1 MMTTARMYQIRKT
14 CFEMLLDRG
23 YEVSDTDRDDSLE
36 EFRARCTDAGHV
48 NDPSRLTMRATRPGQ
63 NKKRVIIL
71 FSGKKDKFATD
82 DVKYLFAQVD
92 EEWQRNQ
99 MAHMTDSLA
108 AILIIYK
115 TMTSFA
121 KKFLVAEQ
129 QKRNQ
134 GTGVYMALVNQAY
147 MYLMYYR
154 TVPHLLLHI

>member
-1 MMTTARMYQIRKT
+1 
-14 CFEMLLDRG
+14 
-23 YEVSDTDRDDSLE
+23 
-36 EFRARCTDAGHV
+36 
-48 NDPSRLTMRATRPGQ
+48 
-63 NKKRVIIL
+63 VIIL

-134 GTGVYMALVNQAY
+134 GTGVYMAQVNQA
-147 MYLMYYR
+147 
-154 TVPHLLLHI
+154 